1 MEGGALPGSC
11 PQLGCALPG
20 ALRPPL
26 GGPAAAEWIEAPE
39 ARLHL
44 VSLSSHVAE
53 AQGPGLQ
60 QVPCWEAL
68 AEPACL
74 EAEDQPAS
82 QLFPAAREHRD
93 HTRPPA
99 SGFPPVETPFMAVV
113 KVQKIMGEKTPA
125 IP

>member
-1 MEGGALPGSC
+1 MEGGAPPGSC
-11 PQLGCALPG
+11 PQLGLALPG
-20 ALRPPL
+20 ALRPPS

-44 VSLSSHVAE
+44 VSLSSHVAA

-74 EAEDQPAS
+74 EAEDQPLPSSS
-82 QLFPAAREHRD
+82 QL
-93 HTRPPA
+93 PA
-99 SGFPPVETPFMAVV
+99 STAVTLV
-113 KVQKIMGEKTPA
+113 LQLRA
-125 IP
+125 SHR